1 MPDNK
6 KQGRSN
12 KAMTFF
18 VCFLA
23 ALAGLLFGLDIGVIA
38 GALPFISD
46 EFQITAHTQE
56 WVVSSMMFGA
66 AVGAVGSGWLS
77 FKLGRKK
84 SLMIGAILFVAGSLF
99 SAAAP
104 NVEVL
109 IISRVLL
116 GLAVGVASYTAPLYL
131 SEIAP
136 EKIRGS
142 MISMYQLMITIG
154 ILGAYLSDTAFSYS
168 GAWRWMLGVI
178 IIPAILLLIGVFFL
192 PDSPRWFA
200 AKRRFHDAE
209 RVLLRLR
216 DTSAEA
222 KRELDEIRESLQVK
236 QSGWAL
242 FKENSNFRRAVF
254 LGILLQGMQ
263 QFTGVNVIMYYAPK
277 IFELAGYTNTTEQM
291 WGTVIVGLT
300 NVLATFIAIGLVDR
314 WGRKPTL
321 TLGFLV
327 MAIGMGILGT
337 MMHIGIHSPS
347 AQYFAIVMQQFTGMN
362 VIMYYAPKIFELAGY
377 TNTTEQ
383 MWGTVIVGL
392 TNVLATFIAI
402 GLVDRWGRKPTLTLG
417 FLVMAI
423 GMGIL
428 GTMMHIGI
436 HSPSA
441 QYFAIAMLL
450 MFIIGFAM
458 SAGPLIWVLCS
469 EIQPLKGRDFGITC
483 STATNWIAN
492 MIVGATFLTMLNN
505 LGNANTFWV
514 YAGLNVLFILLTLWL
529 VPETKH
535 VSLEHIERNL
545 MKGRKLREIGA
556 HD

>member
-38 GALPFISD
+38 GALPFITD

-168 GAWRWMLGVI
+168 GAWRW
-178 IIPAILLLIGVFFL
+178 
-192 PDSPRWFA
+192 FA

-254 LGILLQGMQ
+254 LGILLQ
-263 QFTGVNVIMYYAPK
+263 
-277 IFELAGYTNTTEQM
+277 
-291 WGTVIVGLT
+291 
-300 NVLATFIAIGLVDR
+300 
-314 WGRKPTL
+314 
-321 TLGFLV
+321 
-327 MAIGMGILGT
+327 
-337 MMHIGIHSPS
+337 
-347 AQYFAIVMQQFTGMN
+347 VMQQFTGMN